1 MNKSASSVFETD
13 VQTRI
18 RLLDGKGSGS
28 TRIERLYNWTVKF
41 TTCQNGGLE
50 TQITCH
56 SCPYGHVR
64 TSAEYGHNYRE
75 YCIDRLSIPR
85 PIL

>member
-1 MNKSASSVFETD
+1 MNMNKSASSVYETD
-13 VQTRI
+13 VQTSI

-56 SCPYGHVR
+56 LCPYM
-64 TSAEYGHNYRE
+64 YGHLLNTNKNNGNTV
-75 YCIDRLSIPR
+75 
-85 PIL
+85 